1 MEHRD
6 PEFLRI
12 NPNGQVP
19 SLIYNG
25 HVMSGS
31 DTILEFLEEAH
42 PSVNPSLPSDLY
54 QRQTVRQI
62 YSLIGGF
69 IQPLQNPF
77 LAAKFANK
85 YEAGNEEKIAF
96 IKKDWMYSVIRDGFV
111 ALEKLLEQHS
121 GKYCF
126 GDSITMADFF
136 LVPQVANAVR
146 NGVELKEFPII
157 NALNERLLQEECF
170 KVFFPGDHRFR
181 RFQYPP
187 TVQYLVQGELVEG
200 SSKGLQKNEDDTWGV
215 CLPYKGQGNIYAKI
229 YFSQLKI
236 ENAHLLN

>member
-1 MEHRD
+1 MGLNQRSNKKFLGCVMSSDMSNVILYSYFQSSCSWRVRAFLAFKGIQYECRTINLLKMEHRD
-6 PEFLRI
+6 PEFLKI

-31 DTILEFLEEAH
+31 DTILEFLEETH

-157 NALNERLLQEECF
+157 NELNERLLQEECF
-170 KVFFPGDHRFR
+170 KVSHPS
-181 RFQYPP
+181 
-187 TVQYLVQGELVEG
+187 VQPDAPKD
-200 SSKGLQKNEDDTWGV
+200 S
-215 CLPYKGQGNIYAKI
+215 
-229 YFSQLKI
+229 
-236 ENAHLLN
+236 